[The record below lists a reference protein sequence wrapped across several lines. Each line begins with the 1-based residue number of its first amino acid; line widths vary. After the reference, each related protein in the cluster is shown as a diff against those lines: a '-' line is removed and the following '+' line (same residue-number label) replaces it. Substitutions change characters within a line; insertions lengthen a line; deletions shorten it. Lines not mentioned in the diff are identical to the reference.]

1 MTSRQCS
8 LTRRAALILALS
20 ATAVFVT
27 GCGLTRPALVKQ
39 TYLLAPAL
47 PAPAATMQAGTLRMG
62 NVNVAAPFRGRSFVV
77 RDSDFAFASDFYHE
91 FFVAPGVMI
100 ADATAQAL
108 ARSKVFAVVSRPG
121 VAVDADWVLDGFV
134 GALYG
139 DGRDTSKP
147 LAVLQITYY
156 LSRDDGGASTP
167 VWTRTYGKRVPFAAG
182 STELYVAAL
191 NSAFSE
197 IMAELT
203 RDMAAAEL
211 PAK

>member
-1 MTSRQCS
+1 MMPRPLPIQIATAIVALAALAVTSGCS
-8 LTRRAALILALS
+8 LTRS
-20 ATAVFVT
+20 APVRDSF
-27 GCGLTRPALVKQ
+27 
-39 TYLLAPAL
+39 LLDPTW
-47 PAPAATMQAGTLRMG
+47 PSPAAQSRPGSLRMG
-62 NVNVAAPFRGRSFVV
+62 SVTVAAPFRGRSFVV
-77 RDSDFAFASDFYHE
+77 RATDLKYDTDFYHE
-91 FFVAPGVMI
+91 FFVPPGVMI

-108 ARSKVFAVVSRPG
+108 ARSKVFEVVSRPG

-156 LSRDDGGASTP
+156 LSRDDGGASSP
-167 VWTRTYGKRVPFAAG
+167 VWTRTYGRRVSFAAG

-203 RDMAAAEL
+203 RDLATAQL
-211 PAK
+211 P